1 MSAHTAS
8 SSNPA
13 VVGVHYQVGK
23 KIGEGSFGV
32 VFEGPHTIS
41 LDADPFNSSVDLI
54 QGLICSTTSQSPSN
68 SYVHNCGALNPRWL
82 TFSACPSSPNRNPS
96 VHLEILPLLKAT
108 ISDPIILIPFSANPT
123 LLNSEMN
130 TGRIEF

>member
-1 MSAHTAS
+1 MSAHTSS

-32 VFEGPHTIS
+32 VFEGPHTILVHADHINS
-41 LDADPFNSSVDLI
+41 LVDLM
-54 QGLICSTTSQSPSN
+54 QGLIYSTTSQSPSN

-82 TFSACPSSPNRNPS
+82 TFSACSSSPNRNPS
-96 VHLEILPLLKAT
+96 VHLAILPLLKAT
-108 ISDPIILIPFSANPT
+108 ITDPIILIPFSANPT
-123 LLNSEMN
+123 LLNYEMN
-130 TGRIEF
+130 TGPIEF